1 MSMRERIRE
10 IKKRKAAIKNLQQH
24 NTAERREL
32 LVSGWT
38 TAGPLDEVL
47 DGPFD
52 LALSLRIDEAQEG

>member
-1 MSMRERIRE
+1 MQERIE
-10 IKKRKAAIKNLQQH
+10 DIKKRKTAIDTMEKH

-32 LVSGWT
+32 LIGGWT

-47 DGPFD
+47 DDPFD